1 MPYLSRILNSAVSD
15 SSDEVVGKI
24 EDFLVKPKAGEYCP
38 LEYLVVKKRHSK
50 KRVIIPYEAVENF
63 SKEEVSLR
71 VLFSKINFLDK
82 IPEGYVK
89 INREVM
95 DQQIVDLSGARVV
108 RVNDL
113 RIGDFEGKMSI
124 LAIDISN
131 RGLLRRL
138 GLTWIDIFN
147 LMRVNLIDWRKVQLV
162 KGELKLDSASKDL
175 ARLHPADIANI
186 VEDLSLKQGSNLVL
200 SLDKNTAAQVFEEI
214 DPEIQKLLISHL
226 SPEHAARISEKM
238 SVDELVDLI
247 HFLPE
252 HKSKEILDYVEK
264 DRVKHIHKLL
274 KYEDNTAG
282 GLMSLEYLSCTPDET
297 VGQAIEKIRKL
308 SDNFRAIN
316 YVYILDEKG
325 KYKGVASLRRL
336 LINDDSLPLGKI
348 MKKSNNLPVLHPNHS
363 VKRVANLMTKYDLNT
378 VAVLDKENNFLG
390 VVTVD
395 DVMRVLIPNA

>member
-1 MPYLSRILNSAVSD
+1 MPYLSRILNSTVSD
-15 SSDEVVGKI
+15 SSEEVVGRL
-24 EDFLVKPKAGEYCP
+24 EDVLVRPKAGEYCP
-38 LEYLVVKKRHSK
+38 LEFLIVKKRHSK

-71 VLFSKINFLDK
+71 VLFSKINFLEN
-82 IPEGYVK
+82 IPEGYVRL
-89 INREVM
+89 NRDVM

-113 RIGDFEGKMSI
+113 RIGDFEGKI
-124 LAIDISN
+124 NVLGIDISN

-138 GLTWIDIFN
+138 GLTWLDVFN
-147 LMRVNLIDWRKVQLV
+147 LMKVNLIDWRKVQPV

-175 ARLHPADIANI
+175 TKLHPADIANI

-226 SPEHAARISEKM
+226 SPEHAARISERM

-252 HKSKEILDYVEK
+252 HKSQQLMDYVEK
-264 DRVKHIHKLL
+264 DRIKHIHKLL

-282 GLMSLEYLSCTPDET
+282 GLMSLEYLSCTPEET
-297 VGQAIEKIRKL
+297 VGQAIEKIKKL

-336 LINDDSLPLGKI
+336 LINDRTTLLSKI
-348 MKKSNNLPVLHPNHS
+348 MKKSANLPVLHPNHS
-363 VKRVANLMTKYDLNT
+363 VKRVAHMMTKYDLNT
-378 VAVLDKENNFLG
+378 VAVLDKDNNFLG

-395 DVMRVLIPNA
+395 DVMRVLVPNA

>member
-1 MPYLSRILNSAVSD
+1 MPYLSRILNSTVSD
-15 SSDEVVGKI
+15 SSEAVIGKL

-38 LEYLVVKKRHSK
+38 IEYLIIKKRHSK

-71 VLFSKINFLDK
+71 VLFSKINFLESA
-82 IPEGYVK
+82 PPGYVRL
-89 INREVM
+89 NRDVM

-113 RIGDFEGKMSI
+113 RIGDFEGKMNI

-138 GLTWIDIFN
+138 GLTWLDVFN
-147 LMRVNLIDWRKVQLV
+147 LLKVNLIDWRKVQLV

-175 ARLHPADIANI
+175 TKLHPADIANI
-186 VEDLSLKQGSNLVL
+186 VEDLSLNQGSNLVL

-214 DPEIQKLLISHL
+214 DPEMQKLLISHL
-226 SPEHAARISEKM
+226 SPEHAARISERM

-252 HKSKEILDYVEK
+252 YKSKQLMDYVEN
-264 DRVKHIHKLL
+264 DRMKHVHKLL

-282 GLMSLEYLSCTPDET
+282 GLMSLDYLSCLPEET

-308 SDNFRAIN
+308 SDRFRAIN
-316 YVYILDEKG
+316 YVYILDENG

-336 LINDDSLPLGKI
+336 LINDHATQLGKI
-348 MKKSNNLPVLHPNHS
+348 MKKSANLPVLLPNHS
-363 VKRVANLMTKYDLNT
+363 VKRVSHMMTKYDLNT
-378 VAVLDKENNFLG
+378 VAVLDKDNNFLG

-395 DVMRVLIPNA
+395 DVMRVLLPNA

>member
-1 MPYLSRILNSAVSD
+1 MPYLSSVLGSTVSD
-15 SSDEVVGKI
+15 SSEATIGKL
-24 EDFLVKPKAGEYCP
+24 EDILIKPKAGEYCP
-38 LEYLVVKKRHSK
+38 LEYLVIKKRHSK

-71 VLFSKINFLDK
+71 VLFSKINFLNT
-82 IPEGYVK
+82 IPEGYLHL
-89 INREVM
+89 NRDVM

-113 RIGDFEGKMSI
+113 RIGDFEGKMNV

-138 GLTWIDIFN
+138 SLTWLDMFN
-147 LMRVNLIDWRKVQLV
+147 FLKVNLIDWRKVQPV

-175 ARLHPADIANI
+175 TRLHPADIANI
-186 VEDLSLKQGSNLVL
+186 VEDLNLKQGSNLVL

-226 SPEHAARISEKM
+226 SPEHTARISERM
-238 SVDELVDLI
+238 SIDELVDLI

-252 HKSKEILDYVEK
+252 HKSQQLLDYVEK
-264 DRVKHIHKLL
+264 DRIKHIHKLL

-282 GLMSLEYLSCTPDET
+282 GLMSLEYLSCLPDET

-308 SDNFRAIN
+308 SDKFRAIN
-316 YVYILDEKG
+316 YVYILDQNG

-336 LINDDSLPLGKI
+336 LINDHSMPLSKI
-348 MKKSNNLPVLHPNHS
+348 MKKSSNLPVLLPNHS
-363 VKRVANLMTKYDLNT
+363 VKRVAHMMTKYDLNT
-378 VAVLDKENNFLG
+378 VAVLDKDNNFLG

-395 DVMRVLIPNA
+395 DVMRVLLPNA